1 MKTNN
6 KGFSLVELIV
16 VIAIMA
22 ILAAVAIPTFA
33 TFITKAQIASDV
45 DYMNQVESAIE
56 LAYAQKG
63 YDIAKVTVKHTNGVP
78 EEIEVD
84 FADEGVD
91 NAIIKK
97 NDTDSSAEKD
107 AAAVIDWNYKFNKTD
122 YNDLVAKDEA
132 PDNWNK
138 TGWSLEKYTA
148 QGEETTNNPS

>member
-33 TFITKAQIASDV
+33 TFIGKAQVASDV

-63 YDIAKVTVKHTNGVP
+63 YDIAKITVKHTNGTPV
-78 EEIEVD
+78 EIVVD
-84 FADEGVD
+84 FKDANVD
-91 NAIIKK
+91 DATITK
-97 NDTDSSAEKD
+97 NDADNSAEKD
-107 AAAVIDWNYKFNKTD
+107 AAAVIDWDYKFNKTD
-122 YNDLVAKDEA
+122 YNDLVANNKA

-138 TGWSLEKYTA
+138 TGWSLETYTA
-148 QGEETTNNPS
+148 PAQGGN

>member
-33 TFITKAQIASDV
+33 TFIGKAQVASDV

-63 YDIAKVTVKHTNGVP
+63 YDIEKITVNHTAGTPKEVVVKFVGIQETVTIDESDKNGNN
-78 EEIEVD
+78 EE
-84 FADEGVD
+84 A
-91 NAIIKK
+91 
-97 NDTDSSAEKD
+97 D
-107 AAAVIDWNYKFNKTD
+107 AAAVIDWKYSLNKTD
-122 YNDLVAKDEA
+122 YSTLADNKVPENWDKDTWTLGVY
-132 PDNWNK
+132 N
-138 TGWSLEKYTA
+138 A
-148 QGEETTNNPS
+148 Q

>member
-33 TFITKAQIASDV
+33 TFIGKAQVASDV

-63 YDIAKVTVKHTNGVP
+63 YAIETMTVYYATANNQNLPKSVVVKFANVENTVTIT
-78 EEIEVD
+78 E
-84 FADEGVD
+84 ADAATGSTAPAE
-91 NAIIKK
+91 
-97 NDTDSSAEKD
+97 EKD
-107 AAAVIDWNYKFNKTD
+107 AAAVIDWKYSFNKTN
-122 YNDLVAKDEA
+122 YKTEK
-132 PDNWNK
+132 PDSWK
-138 TGWSLEKYTA
+138 TTWVFDVYSAG
-148 QGEETTNNPS
+148 